1 MRLTMDFVKP
11 QTLLILNLCVCQN
24 VSNKVFLTGLE
35 FQTKIP
41 SVSRV
46 CVQGEQQKNTHTL

>member
-1 MRLTMDFVKP
+1 MDFVKP

-41 SVSRV
+41 SGSRV